1 MTTATVPIRR
11 YPTRLHVRCGKCQH
25 QGFVT
30 VFLDK
35 PPKLRC
41 TVCGSR
47 AATIVTRIKRS
58 DGRSGAARQAGARRC
73 TRACLQLRDSQI
85 TK

>member
-47 AATIVTRIKRS
+47 AATIVTRDQTERWSKRRGS
-58 DGRSGAARQAGARRC
+58 AGRGE
-73 TRACLQLRDSQI
+73 TLH
-85 TK
+85 